1 MQNEEQTLIH
11 TGHSFLQSP
20 NLVYCFIEIFIEHFL
35 CPKHCAYTSYTSSYL
50 FLVVD
55 TADAPAR
62 SPLLAATTL
71 CCSEDWMLT
80 TNKVLPSVK
89 WKSLHPGGYTLPT
102 HSFHPTHS
110 QGLTGVK
117 NPANFSPSGISS
129 GYIMLFK
136 LSVGSDQSGS
146 SSLAETASSSRL
158 FSPVLSMPH
167 ISCLLRA
174 LFLQSLGTKICF
186 SGFAFR
192 KPNLR
197 YFSDE
202 LHEAGIVT
210 VILPVRN
217 LGFKKINYFFLYS
230 FRIIDI
236 LFQNNW

>member
-11 TGHSFLQSP
+11 AGHSFLPSP
-20 NLVYCFIEIFIEHFL
+20 NLVYCFIEIFMEHFL

-110 QGLTGVK
+110 QWLTGVK
-117 NPANFSPSGISS
+117 NPANFSPGGSSS

-136 LSVGSDQSGS
+136 LSVGSDQSWS
-146 SSLAETASSSRL
+146 WSLAETA
-158 FSPVLSMPH
+158 
-167 ISCLLRA
+167 
-174 LFLQSLGTKICF
+174 
-186 SGFAFR
+186 
-192 KPNLR
+192 NL
-197 YFSDE
+197 
-202 LHEAGIVT
+202 T
-210 VILPVRN
+210 
-217 LGFKKINYFFLYS
+217 
-230 FRIIDI
+230 
-236 LFQNNW
+236 